1 MINVMVTMII
11 KEGRMN
17 DFLAE
22 CAKIRPGVLKEEG
35 CHGYEY
41 TREIASP
48 VGIQEPVDSNRITLL
63 ERWESIAAIEAHS
76 ASPHMKEFGPRVK
89 DLRASVTARVTE
101 PIF

>member
-1 MINVMVTMII
+1 MINVVVTMII

-22 CAKIRPGVLKEEG
+22 CTKIRPLVLKEEG

-48 VGIQEPVDSNRITLL
+48 LGIQEPIDSNRITLL
-63 ERWESIAAIEAHS
+63 EQWESIEALKAHS
-76 ASPHMKEFGPRVK
+76 VSPHMKEFGPRMK
-89 DLRASVTARVTE
+89 EMRASVTARVTE
-101 PIF
+101 SIF